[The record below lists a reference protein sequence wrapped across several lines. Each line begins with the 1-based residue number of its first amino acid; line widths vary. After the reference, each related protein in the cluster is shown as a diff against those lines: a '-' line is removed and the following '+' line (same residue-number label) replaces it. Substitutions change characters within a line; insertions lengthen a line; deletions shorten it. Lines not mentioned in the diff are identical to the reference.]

1 MKAVKI
7 ILAVVVVAIIAFF
20 VTKWL
25 INIDPPKDIDLPKNQ
40 YTERIEI
47 EIDSLKKM
55 PEEIIEVIS
64 KMMAE

>member
-25 INIDPPKDIDLPKNQ
+25 INIDPPKDIDLPKN
-40 YTERIEI
+40 
-47 EIDSLKKM
+47 
-55 PEEIIEVIS
+55 
-64 KMMAE
+64 